1 MKLKLNEYWI
11 KKLLSYPETG
21 MGYQRVDVILKS
33 GKVIRNIIALNAE
46 ELDFPEDFS
55 DMKLE
60 EIVDLIADFIQTL
73 LNCKLQTSNPQLL
86 KFTHK
91 NYTLLSDRQ
100 VNKHLLV
107 IFDFYDWPENFGGY
121 ISIISNNQEIAR
133 LNHAENSLSI
143 IHLPTPGLPELLF
156 PSLLQNL

>member
-60 EIVDLIADFIQTL
+60 EIVDLIVRD
-73 LNCKLQTSNPQLL
+73 N
-86 KFTHK
+86 
-91 NYTLLSDRQ
+91 
-100 VNKHLLV
+100 
-107 IFDFYDWPENFGGY
+107 W
-121 ISIISNNQEIAR
+121 
-133 LNHAENSLSI
+133 
-143 IHLPTPGLPELLF
+143 
-156 PSLLQNL
+156 